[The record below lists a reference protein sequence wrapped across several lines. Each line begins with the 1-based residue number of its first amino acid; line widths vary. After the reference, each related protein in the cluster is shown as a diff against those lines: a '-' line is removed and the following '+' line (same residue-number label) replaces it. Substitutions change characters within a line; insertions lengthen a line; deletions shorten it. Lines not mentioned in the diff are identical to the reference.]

1 MKKSSSLFLLSLM
14 LLSSCGYSKEEGK
27 AADDFCMCASN
38 KSFLQKADCI
48 DFATGLN
55 NVEKN
60 SVGFKRAVKEKC
72 PESFKAMKE
81 NALKYKEQSE

>member
-1 MKKSSSLFLLSLM
+1 M
-14 LLSSCGYSKEEGK
+14 LLSACGYSKEEGQ
-27 AADDFCMCASN
+27 AADDFCNCASN

-60 SVGFKRAVKEKC
+60 SEGFKRAVKEKC
-72 PESFKAMKE
+72 PDSFKAMKE
-81 NALKYKEQSE
+81 NTLKIKEQSK